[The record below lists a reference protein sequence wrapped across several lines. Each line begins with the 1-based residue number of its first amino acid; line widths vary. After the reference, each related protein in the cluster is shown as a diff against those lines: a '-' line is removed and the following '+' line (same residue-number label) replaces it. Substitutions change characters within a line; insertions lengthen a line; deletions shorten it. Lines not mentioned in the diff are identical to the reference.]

1 MTIDPSNL
9 PYRPCVGV
17 MVFNR
22 AGKVFV
28 GRRAGN
34 TDKNEG
40 RGHWWQMPQGG
51 IDEGEDPQAAAL
63 RELFEEISITSVEL
77 IAESAGWLTYDLPQD
92 LLGVAWKGRYR
103 GQKQKWFAARFS
115 GSEQEIDVT
124 DPGNGHKAEFDTW
137 KWVEA
142 GRLVDLIVPFKRAVY
157 EKVVAEFS
165 HLARP

>member
-51 IDEGEDPQAAAL
+51 IDEGESRQIAGQP
-63 RELFEEISITSVEL
+63 RCGVEIKVADRRQGFSRVCL
-77 IAESAGWLTYDLPQD
+77 ESA
-92 LLGVAWKGRYR
+92 RR
-103 GQKQKWFAARFS
+103 G
-115 GSEQEIDVT
+115 
-124 DPGNGHKAEFDTW
+124 
-137 KWVEA
+137 A
-142 GRLVDLIVPFKRAVY
+142 GTRSDAY
-157 EKVVAEFS
+157 A
-165 HLARP
+165 